1 MAGMRL
7 GLLLPWSLSLRV
19 PWNAKIGEARQS
31 TQGKAGQGRAGQGRA
46 RQGTARQGKTS
57 PDKIRQGV
65 NLDMDPS
72 NLNASSIID
81 KNTGSA

>member
-1 MAGMRL
+1 MAGMHL

-19 PWNAKIGEARQS
+19 PWNAKIKEARRS

-65 NLDMDPS
+65 KLDMDPS
-72 NLNASSIID
+72 NLNASSIIN